1 MEREVNR
8 YQGCLLGLA
17 VGDAMG
23 YTIDEK
29 SWREIQT
36 AYGPNGLLGY
46 DIANGVVELSS
57 YTQLAAYTANGLL
70 VALTRGRREY
80 YLRYITLALKDWLRS
95 QQFYRDPEKPLC
107 WVSRLPE
114 FRRRHCRDSRMLDTL
129 RTEALGTPSR
139 PRNQNA
145 APGALTTAVALGL
158 SFQPERMDP
167 AFLGVLAAQTMAL
180 THGNP
185 ETILSSVVLSY
196 TIAGILQE
204 PELPLQQQFSQ
215 SIAAM
220 EGQFSREFP
229 QAAGLSDML
238 LQVVEG
244 DKTGSREAMES
255 LHCQTADQCLAGAMY
270 ASLACRGDFDTG
282 MILSVNHSGRSSA
295 VGAVTGA
302 ILGAQLGAEA
312 LPEFYLEGLEGVQP
326 LRELAEDLAKGSPAF
341 GFFDDDW
348 DHKYTQGLPS
358 GG

>member
-57 YTQLAAYTANGLL
+57 YTQLAAYIANGLL

-80 YLRYITLALKDWLRS
+80 YL
-95 QQFYRDPEKPLC
+95 
-107 WVSRLPE
+107 
-114 FRRRHCRDSRMLDTL
+114 RDSRMLDTL

-185 ETILSSVVLSY
+185 ETILSSVVLAY

-204 PELPLQQQFSQ
+204 PEFPLQQQFSQ

-270 ASLACRGDFDTG
+270 ASLACHGDFDTG

-326 LRELAEDLAKGSPAF
+326 LRELAEDLAKGSPAS